1 MKGKSHRCWFMYPPI
16 APGALAAL
24 LLVSIIIFS
33 GCDVDDAGSSTG
45 SALLSALSGDEEA
58 TTADAA
64 PGSEDTAFD
73 APPAAL
79 PAGRHGDIISYREAR
94 VSIAGAPDF
103 KAWSV
108 MYYSTDAL
116 GAPNIVTGTVLVP
129 KKAWSIFSSRP
140 IIAYAIGTHGLCHTC
155 APSAQLAAGTDYE
168 NENIARA
175 LDRNYAVVITD
186 NPGYTI
192 DAIPTYMSGK
202 AQGHALLDIVS
213 AASKIPSAGLSARAK
228 VAIWGYSQGGQTA
241 AWAGELQ
248 PGYAPGLRLAGV
260 AAGGVPADFFGVAP
274 YLDGRNGSAFLLET
288 VIGLWSQ
295 YPEGIP
301 LTDLV
306 NAEGQAAV
314 DRGLSMCVFEALFEF
329 MNTPLSNYVRG
340 NQTLDQLMA
349 MPSVYETLDAQTLGR
364 NPIAVP
370 VYLYHGT
377 SDEFIELEQCLK
389 LKERY
394 CALGV
399 TASFMV
405 FAGEHITTQFQAAPY
420 VLDWIEDRFDGKTA
434 VGTCGSTG
442 ARPVSTANA
451 PEGDFIVSLDKWSLN
466 AVVHLKTLMQRVTM
480 PETST
485 FSADCNM
492 TTKKITG
499 TMSVPGFRAPI
510 NVILPLQVKM
520 IITGV
525 GADPMT
531 GEVTLDNSGNLHVH
545 GHMMADIRI
554 QSITA
559 LGIIPI
565 GTWVHTKEPVD
576 FPIDFDGP
584 VSALGS
590 GKMTFTGTTTFPSM
604 TGNVLFNALFTTLM
618 SGSGQKFEFTVSP
631 PAPVPW

>member
-1 MKGKSHRCWFMYPPI
+1 MYLPI
-16 APGALAAL
+16 APVALAAL
-24 LLVSIIIFS
+24 LMLSIITFL
-33 GCDVDDAGSSTG
+33 GCDFNDSNSS
-45 SALLSALSGDEEA
+45 SASNLLAALSNGQETISPEV
-58 TTADAA
+58 
-64 PGSEDTAFD
+64 PSGIIEDTAFYT
-73 APPAAL
+73 PPATL
-79 PAGRHGDIISYREAR
+79 PAGKHGDIIKYQEAQ
-94 VSIAGAPDF
+94 VYIAGAPDF
-103 KAWSV
+103 NAWNV

-116 GAPNIVTGTVLVP
+116 GVPNIVTGTVLVP
-129 KKAWSIFSSRP
+129 KKSWSIFSSRP
-140 IIAYAIGTHGLCHTC
+140 VIAYAIGTHGLCHTC
-155 APSAQLAAGTDYE
+155 APSEQFAAGTDYE
-168 NENIARA
+168 NENIAQA
-175 LDRNYAVVITD
+175 LNRNYAVVVTD

-192 DAIPTYMSGK
+192 DAIPTYMSGR
-202 AQGHALLDIVS
+202 AQGHALLDIVT
-213 AASKIPSAGLSARAK
+213 AASKISSANISARAK

-248 PGYAPGLRLAGV
+248 PGYAPDLRLVGV
-260 AAGGVPADFFGVAP
+260 AAGGVPADFFEVAP
-274 YLDGRNGSAFLLET
+274 YLDGKNGSAFLLET

-301 LTDLV
+301 LADLV

-314 DRGLSMCVFEALFEF
+314 NRGLSMCVFEALFAF
-329 MNTPLSNYVRG
+329 MNTPLSKYVKG

-349 MPSVYETLDAQTLGR
+349 IPSVYETLDAQTLGR

-377 SDEFIELEQCLK
+377 ADEFIELEQCLK
-389 LKERY
+389 LKEKY

-399 TASFMV
+399 NTSFMV
-405 FAGEHITTQFQAAPY
+405 FAGEHITTQFQASPY
-420 VLDWIEDRFDGKTA
+420 VLDWLEERFDGKTA
-434 VGTCGSTG
+434 VGTCGSAN

-451 PEGDFIVSLDKWSLN
+451 PEGDFIVTLDKWSLN

-480 PETST
+480 PDTST

-499 TMSVPGFRAPI
+499 NMSVPDFKAPI
-510 NVILPLQVKM
+510 NVILPMHVKM

-525 GADPMT
+525 GANPMT
-531 GEVTLDNSGNLHVH
+531 GDVTLDNGGNLHVH
-545 GHMMADIRI
+545 GHMMADIKI

-584 VSALGS
+584 ISALGS
-590 GKMTFTGTTTFPSM
+590 GKLTFTGTTTFPSM
-604 TGNVLFNALFTTLM
+604 TGNILFNALFTTLM

-631 PAPVPW
+631 PAPTEW